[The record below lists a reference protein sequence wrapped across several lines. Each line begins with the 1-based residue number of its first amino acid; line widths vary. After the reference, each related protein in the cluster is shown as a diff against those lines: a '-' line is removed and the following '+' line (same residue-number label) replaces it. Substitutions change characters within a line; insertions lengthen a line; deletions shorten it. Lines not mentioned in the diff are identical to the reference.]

1 MPGSARAISK
11 QGLAGVPPSAGA
23 ARLVN
28 EARKSHSRCRLLR
41 CFFVPFAAVVRR
53 SQESLKAKHHAAT
66 GNAYQM
72 MKRTP
77 TQLAKPLSRSN
88 AECLEKTLG
97 RLYPVLVEGIGGAL
111 DQSVPTHA
119 YARGAC
125 SHALFRTRLKPPLG
139 DSRVHW
145 CHGRKWRC
153 KVAEWSWLG
162 GEDKR
167 QGTPGRQRC
176 RG

>member
-1 MPGSARAISK
+1 
-11 QGLAGVPPSAGA
+11 VPSAA
-23 ARLVN
+23 V
-28 EARKSHSRCRLLR
+28 LL
-41 CFFVPFAAVVRR
+41 VPFAAVVRR

-97 RLYPVLVEGIGGAL
+97 RLYPVLVEGIGGA
-111 DQSVPTHA
+111 QSVPTHA

-125 SHALFRTRLKPPLG
+125 SHALFRSRLNPLLAIAGCIGVMGESG
-139 DSRVHW
+139 DARWPNGPGSVVKISDKEHQDDSGAAAKD
-145 CHGRKWRC
+145 HDPAKWW
-153 KVAEWSWLG
+153 KSG
-162 GEDKR
+162 
-167 QGTPGRQRC
+167 P
-176 RG
+176 

>member
-1 MPGSARAISK
+1 MQAPCALTGSKAQPACVAVAACAPRMPVLHRRRPNEPWCFPIFPEPGYAGVRTGHRK
-11 QGLAGVPPSAGA
+11 PGLAGVPPSAGA

-97 RLYPVLVEGIGGAL
+97 RLYPVLVEGIGGG
-111 DQSVPTHA
+111 H
-119 YARGAC
+119 
-125 SHALFRTRLKPPLG
+125 PP
-139 DSRVHW
+139 H
-145 CHGRKWRC
+145 
-153 KVAEWSWLG
+153 
-162 GEDKR
+162 
-167 QGTPGRQRC
+167 
-176 RG
+176 